1 MKDDPG
7 WGRDTLLTSQY
18 SALFLANPFLEY
30 IDLSNTGLTNNGIFH
45 LILELSY
52 CDPSV
57 SPYGHK
63 CLKQVVLGPPFEASG
78 RAGYQEPFMKTSLS
92 TLQELYLQ
100 SPVLELVCL
109 IHPVP
114 LESPMLQATRNL
126 CRAMWAGFDEN
137 NQVSD
142 SLYQGKPCSLL
153 RTRCATAS
161 TMHLRIQTVLY
172 CGCHVEVQDCAKLF
186 AVSISVVYLH
196 VGWGCPRDGPPT
208 HHKGCERV

>member
-30 IDLSNTGLTNNGIFH
+30 VDLSHTGLTNSGIFF

-57 SPYGHK
+57 SPHGLK
-63 CLKQVVLGPPFEASG
+63 CLKQVALGPPFKPSG
-78 RAGYQEPFMKTSLS
+78 TAGYREPFMKTSLS

-109 IHPVP
+109 IHAGSSS
-114 LESPMLQATRNL
+114 ESPVLQATRSMCHDL
-126 CRAMWAGFDEN
+126 WVGFDEN
-137 NQVSD
+137 NHASD
-142 SLYQGKPCSLL
+142 SLYYGKPCTVL
-153 RTRCATAS
+153 RTRCATTS
-161 TMHLRIQTVLY
+161 TMCIPSA
-172 CGCHVEVQDCAKLF
+172 CHV
-186 AVSISVVYLH
+186 S
-196 VGWGCPRDGPPT
+196 GPGPA
-208 HHKGCERV
+208 